1 MASCEHTCQPACAYP
16 IRKGRRSPRLVSAS
30 GGKRWR
36 KWPVWLNLTPFW
48 LVPQAHC
55 EEIRRIQTPP
65 LSRQAADRAEIG
77 GVDRASGEGK
87 FWLGLRPDCGR
98 AVQPRLYRLGS
109 NCRERPE
116 AHGIAPAPKQSQ
128 NTTWKEFIQSLL
140 AVLAGIDFFTVE
152 VLVRCRERLGGLLR
166 YYSYVA

>member
-1 MASCEHTCQPACAYP
+1 CGPTCQ
-16 IRKGRRSPRLVSAS
+16 LVSAAI
-30 GGKRWR
+30 RFR
-36 KWPVWLNLTPFW
+36 KGHAGRN
-48 LVPQAHC
+48 
-55 EEIRRIQTPP
+55 
-65 LSRQAADRAEIG
+65 RQAPGAEGAVPGRLRCQPDTILAWYRKLIARKFDG
-77 GVDRASGEGK
+77 SKHRRYPGRPPIEPKLEALIAQLGEGK
-87 FWLGLRPDCGR
+87 FWLGLRPDWGR

-128 NTTWKEFIQSLL
+128 NTTWKEFIQSHL

-166 YYSYVA
+166 Y